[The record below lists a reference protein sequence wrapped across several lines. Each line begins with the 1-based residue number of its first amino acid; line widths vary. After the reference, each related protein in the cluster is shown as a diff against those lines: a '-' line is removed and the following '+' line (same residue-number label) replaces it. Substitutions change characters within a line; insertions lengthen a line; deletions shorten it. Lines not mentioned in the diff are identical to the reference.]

1 MTDANYTGLI
11 CDDRGQSRL
20 DSSSVMIRSPGLDPT
35 VPSLGPVAGKGVACT
50 VTWFPTANS
59 SMRMS

>member
-1 MTDANYTGLI
+1 MTDANYTGLV
-11 CDDRGQSRL
+11 CDARCHSRP
-20 DSSSVMIRSPGLDPT
+20 DSSSVMTRSPGLDPT
-35 VPSLGPVAGKGVACT
+35 VPSFGPVAGKGVACT